1 MMRSA
6 RKGSFKDDNISTD
19 HCLLMWT
26 LFAIP
31 FFCLLIVNRNLR
43 WRLSPIW
50 SPHRPIVQLE
60 KTVSF
65 QPTWRVYIYEPS
77 LQLDWFVSYL
87 LLFPC
92 FHGGNWCPSN
102 PARFPIAMYSENAI
116 VVERILRPWWNALPL
131 ITCAKHPILRDIPS
145 CIKMNI
151 EVSGLGLGDARRKQN
166 AWIRFAKVPDSV
178 TATGVGRER
187 SLAHLIRSGRH
198 IGGFCNI
205 AHRFRLGYNRW
216 W

>member
-6 RKGSFKDDNISTD
+6 RKGSFKDNNISMD
-19 HCLLMWT
+19 HRSLMWI

-31 FFCLLIVNRNLR
+31 FFCLLIVNQNLC
-43 WRLSPIW
+43 WRLSLIW
-50 SPHRPIVQLE
+50 SLHRPIVQLE

-65 QPTWRVYIYEPS
+65 QPTWHVYIYEPS

-87 LLFPC
+87 LLFPS
-92 FHGGNWCPSN
+92 FRGGNQCLSN
-102 PARFPIAMYSENAI
+102 PAWFPIAMYSKNVI

-145 CIKMNI
+145 HIKMNI
-151 EVSGLGLGDARRKQN
+151 EVSSLGLGDAWQKQN
-166 AWIRFAKVPDSV
+166 AWIRFAEVPDSV
-178 TATGVGRER
+178 TATGVGREQ

-205 AHRFRLGYNRW
+205 AHRFRLRYNRQW
-216 W
+216 